1 MTIAEKLDWLSGAS
15 DRELVDQLKSLVAA
29 EAVRCTY
36 GEGQADI
43 DLTVTEILMRM
54 GGDER

>member
-1 MTIAEKLDWLSGAS
+1 MTLAERLEWLESAS
-15 DRELVDQLKSLVAA
+15 DEELVSQLKSLVSA

-43 DLTVTEILMRM
+43 DLTVAEILKRM
-54 GGDER
+54 AK